1 MDEKIVIQV
10 KPTELEHTIYIMSAN
25 SEEVPIVVKCKAE
38 ELLSTVTMSAAKYD
52 INDIKIQGPQA
63 YTMGIKEQLINKVN
77 TCFGFDNKINI
88 TLM

>member
-1 MDEKIVIQV
+1 MEEMIIVQT
-10 KPTELEHTIYIMSAN
+10 KPTELEHTVYIMSSN
-25 SEEVPIVVKCKAE
+25 SEIIPIIIKCKNE
-38 ELLSTVTMSAAKYD
+38 ELLSTITMSAVKYE

-63 YTMGIKEQLINKVN
+63 YTMGVKEQLINKVN